1 MMKKTITT
9 LLVAAFTLTASAQSM
24 VVDKSKAKST
34 KKEQTDTLQLDKV
47 AYRITYKTRSVRDTA
62 QVPYKYLDDEM
73 RLDIGQNGVSH
84 FYSQTLRIRTEMVQ
98 QMYKAGAGFD
108 MTKLPKG
115 GALSWEFYKNY
126 PEAGRTLLLDKVG
139 ADDYQ
144 CEEKTETPDWQ
155 MVPDSTR
162 EVLGYQCQL
171 ATARFKGRQWSAWYT
186 EDIPLDEG
194 PWKLRGLPGLV
205 LSAYDAQRQ
214 YIFESAGLEQVSTG
228 EQVTLVKQKRE
239 KISQKDLR
247 KLRDR
252 YDPSAALA
260 AKGIKIVSVKN
271 ADGSAGKLP
280 NKIVSNAIELE

>member
-1 MMKKTITT
+1 MKKTIIT
-9 LLVAAFTLTASAQSM
+9 LLVSAFTLTASAQSM

-47 AYRITYKTRSVRDTA
+47 AYRITYKTRSVKDTT

-214 YIFESAGLEQVSTG
+214 YIFEGAGLEQVSTD
-228 EQVTLVKQKRE
+228 EQVTLIKQKRE

-252 YDPSAALA
+252 YDPMAALA

>member
-1 MMKKTITT
+1 MKKTITT
-9 LLVAAFTLTASAQSM
+9 LLVAAFTLTASAQGM

-47 AYRITYKTRSVRDTA
+47 AYRITYKTRSVKDTT

-126 PEAGRTLLLDKVG
+126 PEVGRTLLLDKVG

-171 ATARFKGRQWSAWYT
+171 ATAHFKGRQWSVWYT

-214 YIFESAGLEQVSTG
+214 YIFEGAGLEQVSTD
-228 EQVTLVKQKRE
+228 EQVTLIKQKRE

-252 YDPSAALA
+252 YDPMAALA
-260 AKGIKIVSVKN
+260 SKGIKIVSAQN
-271 ADGSAGKLP
+271 TDGSDFKFPRKL
-280 NKIVSNAIELE
+280 ISNSIELE

>member
-1 MMKKTITT
+1 MKKTITT

-24 VVDKSKAKST
+24 VIDKSKAKST

-47 AYRITYKTRSVRDTA
+47 AYRITYKTRSVKDTT

-214 YIFESAGLEQVSTG
+214 YIFEGAGLEQVSTD
-228 EQVTLVKQKRE
+228 EQVTLIKQKRE

>member
-1 MMKKTITT
+1 MKKTIIT
-9 LLVAAFTLTASAQSM
+9 LLVAAFTLTASAQGM

-47 AYRITYKTRSVRDTA
+47 AYRITYKTRSVKDTT

-214 YIFESAGLEQVSTG
+214 YIFEGAGLEQVSTD
-228 EQVTLVKQKRE
+228 EQVTLIKQKRE

-252 YDPSAALA
+252 YDPMAALA

>member
-1 MMKKTITT
+1 MKKTIIT
-9 LLVAAFTLTASAQSM
+9 LLVAAFTLTASAQGM
-24 VVDKSKAKST
+24 VVDKSKTKST

-47 AYRITYKTRSVRDTA
+47 AYRITYKTRSVKDTT

-126 PEAGRTLLLDKVG
+126 PEAGRTLLFDKVG

-144 CEEKTETPDWQ
+144 CEEKIETPDWQ

-214 YIFESAGLEQVSTG
+214 YIFEGAGLEQVSTD
-228 EQVTLVKQKRE
+228 EQVTLIKQKRE

-252 YDPSAALA
+252 YDPMAALA
-260 AKGIKIVSVKN
+260 AKGIKIVSAQN
-271 ADGSAGKLP
+271 TDGSDFKFPRKL
-280 NKIVSNAIELE
+280 ISNSIELE

>member
-1 MMKKTITT
+1 MKKTITT

-47 AYRITYKTRSVRDTA
+47 AYRITYKTRSVKDTT

-139 ADDYQ
+139 ADEYQ

-214 YIFESAGLEQVSTG
+214 YIFEGAGLEQVSTD
-228 EQVTLVKQKRE
+228 EQVTLIKQKRE

-252 YDPSAALA
+252 YDPMAALA

>member
-1 MMKKTITT
+1 MKKTITT

-47 AYRITYKTRSVRDTA
+47 AYRITYKTRSVKDTT

-155 MVPDSTR
+155 MVPDSTC

-214 YIFESAGLEQVSTG
+214 YIFEGAGLEQVSTD
-228 EQVTLVKQKRE
+228 EQVTLIKQKRE

-252 YDPSAALA
+252 YDPMAALA